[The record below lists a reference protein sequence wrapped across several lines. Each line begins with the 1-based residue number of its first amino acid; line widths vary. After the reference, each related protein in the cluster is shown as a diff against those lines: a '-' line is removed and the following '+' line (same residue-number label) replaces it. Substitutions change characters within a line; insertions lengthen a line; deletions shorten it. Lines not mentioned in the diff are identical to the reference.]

1 MIRTTLTSKG
11 QLTIPKAVRQQLAL
25 REGDQFEVSVVDDEI
40 RLRPLRRY
48 RAAQLRDLLRGSRI
62 PFAGFEQEKA
72 ALAQALAERERRG

>member
-1 MIRTTLTSKG
+1 MTRTTLTSKG

-48 RAAQLRDLLRGSRI
+48 RAAQLRDLLQGSRI